1 MTNPATI
8 YLNSLIKLSPGLIEF
23 IDNKIKTK
31 IYPKK
36 SLIQKA
42 GQVSENIYFIE
53 SGLIRCFY
61 KKGNREISN
70 WFMKEGDVMI
80 SVRSF
85 YKRIPSEEYIEVL
98 ENSELHYLNFID
110 LQHIYYNFPEF
121 NLIGRI
127 LTERYYILSEE
138 RNFNLRFNTA
148 QERFEILKKN
158 NPEIINRV
166 PAKYI
171 ASYLGITEETLSRIR
186 VD

>member
-1 MTNPATI
+1 
-8 YLNSLIKLSPGLIEF
+8 
-23 IDNKIKTK
+23 
-31 IYPKK
+31 
-36 SLIQKA
+36 
-42 GQVSENIYFIE
+42 
-53 SGLIRCFY
+53 
-61 KKGNREISN
+61 
-70 WFMKEGDVMI
+70 MKEGDVMI

-85 YKRIPSEEYIEVL
+85 YKRIQSEEYIEVL

-138 RNFNLRFNTA
+138 RNYNLRFNTA